1 MYLAFK
7 QERQSVNTTRL
18 RPVPQARLL
27 GSVLQGALWERERI
41 YDKKRNILTKD
52 YVEGIA
58 RSIKGLKMG
67 RGGHTMEEEPG
78 TLYQAADW
86 DRVNTSRMAGKIQS

>member
-1 MYLAFK
+1 M
-7 QERQSVNTTRL
+7 T
-18 RPVPQARLL
+18 
-27 GSVLQGALWERERI
+27 
-41 YDKKRNILTKD
+41 KRNVLTKD

-86 DRVNTSRMAGKIQS
+86 DRVNISREWQGKQVKLER